1 LPFPALSGLSPRCS
15 LRSRLGA
22 AAIKREGGVNKG
34 RSSSTDGLAFTGENS
49 RLWELRPAQPPGVRS
64 TLFRGEAGA
73 AGKLGVPDFSETLSV
88 TVGRSGE
95 RFGGDWSLGEQGLA
109 MAGDGVFK
117 AVAGL
122 GRVCL
127 WCIAKSVVL
136 RSSLGRKFPTG
147 GASRRLGLGWGVY
160 FSALA
165 LIRSASDSPNSA
177 VLWLFTAILSF
188 SQISKCLYFP
198 DATLLINHK
207 F

>member
-1 LPFPALSGLSPRCS
+1 MPFPALSGLSPRCS

-34 RSSSTDGLAFTGENS
+34 RSSSTDGLAFTGGEFTAMGATANS
-49 RLWELRPAQPPGVRS
+49 TSWGFAPLS
-64 TLFRGEAGA
+64 FKGEAGA

-95 RFGGDWSLGEQGLA
+95 RFGGDWSLGGAGGLA

-127 WCIAKSVVL
+127 WCIAKICCL
-136 RSSLGRKFPTG
+136 RSSLGRSSRLG

-165 LIRSASDSPNSA
+165 LIRSASDSLI
-177 VLWLFTAILSF
+177 VLL
-188 SQISKCLYFP
+188 
-198 DATLLINHK
+198 
-207 F
+207 